1 MYKWHKHWETFYLII
16 EIIYVPIYIPLP
28 NIYGY
33 KRSSFENKNILE
45 ISLAFVF
52 VLYYIC
58 KGGTIVFLDNELSIL
73 NNRLLVQYF
82 RRFIQFL

>member
-33 KRSSFENKNILE
+33 KRNSFEKKILGNIFGLCFR
-45 ISLAFVF
+45 I
-52 VLYYIC
+52 
-58 KGGTIVFLDNELSIL
+58 KDGTVAFLDN
-73 NNRLLVQYF
+73 
-82 RRFIQFL
+82 